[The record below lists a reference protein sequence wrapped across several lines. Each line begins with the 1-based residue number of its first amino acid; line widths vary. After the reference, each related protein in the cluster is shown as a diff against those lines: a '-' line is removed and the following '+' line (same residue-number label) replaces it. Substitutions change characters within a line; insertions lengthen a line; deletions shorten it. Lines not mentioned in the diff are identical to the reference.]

1 MLIWGSKIFFKRAE
15 KYFKKGA
22 YIFISFP
29 MTNKELWVSVLR
41 RLQPTIKKA
50 DFITWFQNTT
60 VVGVEKGVMTV
71 GVPTEFVLNQIVQRY
86 SLKVLQAAQEL
97 NGEVLKVDF
106 RVELTQGQT
115 GGNGVDIKSLFS
127 DETEKKVRKIRN
139 MNEVSVVK
147 GLSSGKIVSQM
158 MNHKYSLDNFVIG
171 HDNRLPHA
179 ACCAVANMPGGI
191 YNPLYI
197 YGGVGLGKTHLVQA
211 VGNEILRNFP
221 DKVVKYVTAEKFVT
235 EVVEAIGK
243 RNTQAFKDQYRK
255 VDCFLVDDVQ
265 FFARKDSSQ
274 QEFFH
279 TFNDLYNCNKQ
290 IVITSDRAPAELDGM
305 DERIR
310 SRFGMGM
317 VVELLPPDFE
327 TRLAILLQKCKEY
340 QVMIDPEV
348 LNFVATNAQT
358 SVRELE
364 GILRQIMAECQLCNQ
379 VATIRSTA
387 EILKRMNKAQKIIGY
402 DIENREGRVV
412 VKNAVDVLNIVAE
425 YYKTTSEA
433 IMGKDRHKD
442 LMLPRHVCMYLIKNE
457 LGESYEKIGEGFG
470 GRNHTTVMHACS
482 KTAKK
487 LRNDLRLVRDIN
499 AIKRAMGL

>member
-1 MLIWGSKIFFKRAE
+1 
-15 KYFKKGA
+15 
-22 YIFISFP
+22 
-29 MTNKELWVSVLR
+29 MTNKELWVSILR

-50 DFITWFQNTT
+50 HFITWLQNTNIT
-60 VVGVEKGVMTV
+60 SIENGVMTV
-71 GVPTEFVLNQIVQRY
+71 GAPNEFALNWITQHF

-97 NGEVLKVDF
+97 SPEILKAEF
-106 RVELTQGQT
+106 RVELSYGQV
-115 GGNGVDIKSLFS
+115 GGNGVDVQTLFAEEN
-127 DETEKKVRKIRN
+127 DKKVRKVRN
-139 MNEVSVVK
+139 VNEVAVVK
-147 GLSSGKIVSQM
+147 GLLSGKIVSQVM
-158 MNHKYSLDNFVIG
+158 SHKYSLDNFVIG
-171 HDNRLPHA
+171 SNNRLPHA

-243 RNTQAFKDQYRK
+243 RNTKAFKDQYRK

-279 TFNDLYNCNKQ
+279 TFNDLYDGNKQ
-290 IVITSDRAPAELDGM
+290 IVITSDRAPSELDGM

-317 VVELLPPDFE
+317 VVELLAPDFE
-327 TRLAILLQKCKEY
+327 TRLAILYQKCKEF
-340 QVMIDPEV
+340 QLIIDPEV

-379 VATIRSTA
+379 VATIRSAA
-387 EILKRMNKAQKIIGY
+387 EVLKRMNKAQKIIGY
-402 DIENREGRVV
+402 DIEAKQGQRIVRSAAE
-412 VKNAVDVLNIVAE
+412 VLNIVAE
-425 YYKTTSEA
+425 YYKVTSDDLV
-433 IMGKDRHKD
+433 GKDRHLG

-457 LGESYEKIGEGFG
+457 LGESFEKIGEGFG

-482 KTAKK
+482 KTAKR
-487 LRNDLRLVRDIN
+487 LRTDLRLVRDIN
-499 AIKRAMGL
+499 AIKREMGL